1 MAASLPLSICLRAP
15 VPSTWIRGFIQL
27 TGLVRD
33 GRRGK
38 TLDPYPFSIVEP
50 WIITSG
56 RRLQLAL
63 DPREPM
69 LRPHLSVGCLGLLRL
84 ETSEAMRVVSYYTG
98 TMSCFNSRQPSE
110 VAICAVPW
118 LSDPVGFGSRRTW
131 PRKKK
136 SRAATLVAM
145 VPVEVRYR
153 GEPDGGG
160 GSGQTQQHASRI
172 SSLEDDPWGPR
183 YAQMH
188 RRSGLR
194 SIWIFDLAPAGM
206 RAPLVR
212 LTPATKSGSQYLP
225 SWTRRSADVT
235 VAARTSFVF
244 GD

>member
-1 MAASLPLSICLRAP
+1 MLYHTTQGRCPVSTPVSRPRSQSARSHGSLILLVSGPGE
-15 VPSTWIRGFIQL
+15 RGP
-27 TGLVRD
+27 
-33 GRRGK
+33 GK
-38 TLDPYPFSIVEP
+38 
-50 WIITSG
+50 G
-56 RRLQLAL
+56 
-63 DPREPM
+63 
-69 LRPHLSVGCLGLLRL
+69 
-84 ETSEAMRVVSYYTG
+84 
-98 TMSCFNSRQPSE
+98 
-110 VAICAVPW
+110 
-118 LSDPVGFGSRRTW
+118 
-131 PRKKK
+131 KKK

-153 GEPDGGG
+153 GGPDGGG